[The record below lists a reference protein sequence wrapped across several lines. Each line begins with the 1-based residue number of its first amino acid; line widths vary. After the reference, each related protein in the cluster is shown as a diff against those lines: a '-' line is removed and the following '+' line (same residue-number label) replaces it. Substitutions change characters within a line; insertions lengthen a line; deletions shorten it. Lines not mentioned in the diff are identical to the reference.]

1 MVIPLLGVKTRCADK
16 STAENYEYTYICGYV
31 RGSPN
36 GKICKSTNGT
46 VDTIFTNGN
55 QKTLN
60 VFSAA
65 NGTNGTIGRS
75 HGGIF
80 IILINIHH
88 FFLSVL
94 FTSCILCYL

>member
-1 MVIPLLGVKTRCADK
+1 MERC
-16 STAENYEYTYICGYV
+16 SSNSGYV

-36 GKICKSTNGT
+36 GKICKSTYGT
-46 VDTIFTNGN
+46 VGTIFTKGN

-65 NGTNGTIGRS
+65 NGTIGRS

-80 IILINIHH
+80 IILINTPHL
-88 FFLSVL
+88 FLSFL
-94 FTSCILCYL
+94 FSSCILCYL

>member
-1 MVIPLLGVKTRCADK
+1 MYFLWQQQ
-16 STAENYEYTYICGYV
+16 SGYV

-46 VDTIFTNGN
+46 VGTIFTDGN

-60 VFSAA
+60 VFLLPMVPLV
-65 NGTNGTIGRS
+65 

-80 IILINIHH
+80 IILINTPH
-88 FFLSVL
+88 
-94 FTSCILCYL
+94 

>member
-1 MVIPLLGVKTRCADK
+1 MGKPTFAKTKAQI
-16 STAENYEYTYICGYV
+16 SFPVNGYV

-36 GKICKSTNGT
+36 GKICKTTNGT
-46 VDTIFTNGN
+46 VGTIFTNGN

-60 VFSAA
+60 VFS
-65 NGTNGTIGRS
+65 TNGTIGRS

-80 IILINIHH
+80 IILINTPHLFL
-88 FFLSVL
+88 FFL